1 MARVRGSSGRYGVL
15 AVVLLLIAGGAFLV
29 SSCGSGGG
37 DSTGDLCE
45 QCGQTDGP
53 CLSTVTV
60 TGSDAAQLCPAD
72 QTTCDIHLD
81 CFRKLGSAQRR
92 CFPIDGVDFLQFRCD
107 GERANRATASPTPT
121 PTLSPTPTRSATPTF
136 TAGGGVATP
145 TPTLSATPTKTST
158 PAPTPAAVCGNGVVE
173 GDEECDG
180 QAVDNSTCA
189 DDVCTCEDFCDAAG
203 GTLSCN
209 NANCTLNFSGCTA
222 GGCSF

>member
-1 MARVRGSSGRYGVL
+1 VL
-15 AVVLLLIAGGAFLV
+15 VAILLLIGGGAFLV

-53 CLSTVTV
+53 CQSTVTV

-72 QTTCDIHLD
+72 QTTCDVHLD

-121 PTLSPTPTRSATPTF
+121 PTLSPTPTRSATPASSSSSSASPAASGS
-136 TAGGGVATP
+136 AGLTATP
-145 TPTLSATPTKTST
+145 LATGTPLPSST

-173 GDEECDG
+173 GNEECDG
-180 QAVDNSTCA
+180 A
-189 DDVCTCEDFCDAAG
+189 DLADEDCFALCDDG
-203 GTLSCN
+203 EGTLMCNSASC
-209 NANCTLNFSGCTA
+209 TFDFSLCDFPGT
-222 GGCSF
+222 CSPP